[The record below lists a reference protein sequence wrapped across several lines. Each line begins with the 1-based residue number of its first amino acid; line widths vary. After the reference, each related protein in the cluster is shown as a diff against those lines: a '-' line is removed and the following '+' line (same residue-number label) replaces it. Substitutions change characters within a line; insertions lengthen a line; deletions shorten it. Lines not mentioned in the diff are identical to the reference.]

1 MHGLTMPS
9 NDDKL
14 DDILFAIR
22 KKINSLISD
31 RKTGKYML
39 TIEVNLSQGGIGD
52 VFLTSTD
59 KERVQFENSS

>member
-31 RKTGKYML
+31 RKTGKYIL
-39 TIEVNLSQGGIGD
+39 IIEVNLSQGGIGD

-59 KERVQFENSS
+59 KERVQSRTS

>member
-22 KKINSLISD
+22 KKMNSLISD
-31 RKTGKYML
+31 RKTGKYIL
-39 TIEVNLSQGGIGD
+39 IIEVNLSQGGIGD

-59 KERVQFENSS
+59 KERVQSRTS